1 MSTATMDLF
10 AGMAARDAGIAQ
22 AVESRNALVNKIR
35 QHLSLVA
42 RSRDNRCVTADDYEG
57 FLTTIGESNKA
68 LGNAAGAIFK
78 HSDWEF
84 TGVWTPSRRKT
95 NNARHIRVWRLK

>member
-1 MSTATMDLF
+1 MATATMDLF
-10 AGMAARDAGIAQ
+10 AGMAARDEGIAQ
-22 AVESRNALVNKIR
+22 AAESRNQLVNKVR
-35 QHLSLVA
+35 EHLRLIA
-42 RSRDNRCVTADDYEG
+42 ISRGNRCVTADDYEG
-57 FLTTIGESNKA
+57 FLTTIGESNRA

-78 HSDWEF
+78 HPDWEF